1 MPTLASESVPTGI
14 SRAAISGRPLLKS
27 QATGFGI
34 TGGRSLGGTV
44 VDVSLSH
51 CTNRNNSMRKVSV
64 RFIAT
69 SVISIVVVF
78 YFAMENNLIISSIYL
93 NWLVGFSVEIPIL
106 VNEFV
111 KVKIIKGYKDID
123 KH

>member
-1 MPTLASESVPTGI
+1 
-14 SRAAISGRPLLKS
+14 
-27 QATGFGI
+27 
-34 TGGRSLGGTV
+34 
-44 VDVSLSH
+44 
-51 CTNRNNSMRKVSV
+51 MRKVSV

>member
-1 MPTLASESVPTGI
+1 MPSLASESVPTGI
-14 SRAAISGRPLLKS
+14 SRAAISGLPLLKL

-34 TGGRSLGGTV
+34 TGGSLLGGTV

-51 CTNRNNSMRKVSV
+51 CTNKTNSVRKVSV